1 MLGQTIISILKQ
13 QGSIIINFFEQ
24 PSSDNFCVPPQ
35 LETIG
40 DPHPS
45 LFRSLNPPVKTQQRK
60 DPEESMKVGS
70 WDPKFLQKSGIRK
83 FRHNEGQKYKEGFV
97 MNKHVMN
104 SGSHKFQKYDPFQ
117 SQAQVRAL
125 LYTLGKCYSGG

>member
-1 MLGQTIISILKQ
+1 MSKTLKL
-13 QGSIIINFFEQ
+13 QGPIIINFFEQ
-24 PSSDNFCVPPQ
+24 PNSDNFCVPPQ

-45 LFRSLNPPVKTQQRK
+45 LFRSINPPVKTKPRK
-60 DPEESMKVGS
+60 EDEESINVGS

-97 MNKHVMN
+97 MNKHVIN
-104 SGSHKFQKYDPFQ
+104 NTYHKYQKYDPY
-117 SQAQVRAL
+117 QAQTQV
-125 LYTLGKCYSGG
+125 